1 MNTQEMNDLMKD
13 LGIECLANL
22 NIREQDALE
31 CALSLVLSDYPK
43 SWIPELVVEATRAG
57 ICVPWQPFEC
67 FGYEDLYN
75 IIWQFQ
81 EAIYE
86 AMLKGDPK

>member
-1 MNTQEMNDLMKD
+1 MDTQQIEDIMK
-13 LGIECLANL
+13 LLNVESLAVL

-43 SWIPELVVEATRAG
+43 SWIPELVVEALD
-57 ICVPWQPFEC
+57 ICVPWQPFES
-67 FGYEDLYN
+67 FSSEDLYN
-75 IIWQFQ
+75 IVWQFQ

-86 AMLKGDPK
+86 TMLKGDTK